1 MKKKLPADIK
11 KHLEMI
17 QELPSFARHRSEKE
31 KEGEKTNEFRKDESC
46 VALVDHMFY
55 AYFLLCCNQ
64 LWIAG
69 IV

>member
-11 KHLEMI
+11 RHLAMI
-17 QELPSFARHRSEKE
+17 QELPSKKE
-31 KEGEKTNEFRKDESC
+31 KKGEKTNEFRKDESC